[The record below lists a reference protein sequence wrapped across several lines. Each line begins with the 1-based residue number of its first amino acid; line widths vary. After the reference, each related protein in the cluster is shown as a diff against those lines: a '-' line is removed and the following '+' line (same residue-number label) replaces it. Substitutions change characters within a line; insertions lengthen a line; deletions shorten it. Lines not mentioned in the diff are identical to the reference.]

1 MSQSR
6 DIGELLFVWEQWL
19 DREGDGERQNPNLEV
34 GCGLQSCKVA
44 TPSVW
49 PISYHEGS
57 ALRISLTTGLYLGP
71 LLASYSESLSRTHDI
86 ASFWI
91 IRTPIK
97 QPQVRLVQSLTWP
110 PTVSQPIECVWQV
123 LDPCIKALQRIL
135 LVLEAILLYGEK
147 KLFSFMERTIPSCLF
162 FLTILLTCV
171 EDVMRLDPARPTVME
186 SFLTSRCR
194 MTVTTHQPPELFV
207 EVLATNHDVA
217 CGKMLFSSCLQLF
230 VDLQSFYPN
239 YLYVA
244 STCALS
250 LSFKALMFWELFSI
264 FVIFCFG

>member
-135 LVLEAILLYGEK
+135 LVLE
-147 KLFSFMERTIPSCLF
+147 
-162 FLTILLTCV
+162 

>member
-19 DREGDGERQNPNLEV
+19 DGEGDGERQNPNLEV

-71 LLASYSESLSRTHDI
+71 LLASYWESLSRTHDI

-135 LVLEAILLYGEK
+135 LVLE
-147 KLFSFMERTIPSCLF
+147 
-162 FLTILLTCV
+162 

>member
-19 DREGDGERQNPNLEV
+19 DGEGDGERQNPNLEV

-49 PISYHEGS
+49 PISYHDYKLFPEGS

-110 PTVSQPIECVWQV
+110 PTV

-135 LVLEAILLYGEK
+135 LVLEGLRFAINPFMEILLMQPS
-147 KLFSFMERTIPSCLF
+147 SFMERKK
-162 FLTILLTCV
+162 
-171 EDVMRLDPARPTVME
+171 DVMRLDPARPTVME

-230 VDLQSFYPN
+230 VDL
-239 YLYVA
+239 
-244 STCALS
+244 
-250 LSFKALMFWELFSI
+250 
-264 FVIFCFG
+264 